1 MSVSDKKH
9 EAKVGKQQMDLNS
22 KYSKG
27 GIPITTS
34 GFLSM
39 VSEWMMNQAINQTP
53 FQTTTVPSCTYDLD
67 QPNKESS
74 KRSITTKAK
83 DLVLP
88 SREEIVYCGR
98 KQLVNKKDLILFKL
112 VLDFFEATMDST
124 SQKSDVLVP
133 CSLRFYKHLTAE
145 DVGHVLKQMQD
156 INDRLAPKLA
166 IVEPDAVMAFASM
179 FPARS
184 RDANL

>member
-1 MSVSDKKH
+1 MSQSSKKQ

-39 VSEWMMNQAINQTP
+39 VSEWMMNQATNNNHSQTLTITAP
-53 FQTTTVPSCTYDLD
+53 FCTYDLD
-67 QPNKESS
+67 QPNKETN
-74 KRSITTKAK
+74 KRSTVTKVK

-88 SREEIVYCGR
+88 SLEEIYHCVR
-98 KQLVNKKDLILFKL
+98 KNLVNKKDLILFKL
-112 VLDFFEATMDST
+112 ILDFNEATLDSIFK
-124 SQKSDVLVP
+124 KSSLLVP
-133 CSLRFYKHLTAE
+133 CSLRFYKGMSAS
-145 DVGHVLKQMQD
+145 DVGQVLRQMQE

-166 IVEPDAVMAFASM
+166 VV
-179 FPARS
+179 
-184 RDANL
+184 N